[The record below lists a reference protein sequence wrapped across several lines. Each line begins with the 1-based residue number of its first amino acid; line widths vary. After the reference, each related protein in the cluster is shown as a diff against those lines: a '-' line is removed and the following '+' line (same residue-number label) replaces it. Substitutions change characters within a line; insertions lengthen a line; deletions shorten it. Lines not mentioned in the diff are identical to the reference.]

1 MFPRV
6 WVVEISCG
14 VSVIS
19 SVSGSALRV
28 ALDHVV
34 VDLHGFGVKV
44 LAPPASLAS
53 FRVGQDITLY
63 TSLVVREDSLTLF
76 GFADQEACEL
86 FEIVQSVS
94 GVGPRLALAIV
105 SVHSPDALRRA
116 VADEDLATLTK
127 VPGIGKKGAQRLVL
141 ELAGKLGAPSET
153 DQEGQLVGTAPV
165 ARTAARD
172 EVLAALTGLGWS
184 AKQADE
190 ALTVVDIDGS
200 SSDVLRAALR
210 VLGGTQ

>member
-1 MFPRV
+1 M
-6 WVVEISCG
+6 
-14 VSVIS
+14 IS
-19 SVSGSALRV
+19 SVQGSVLKV

-44 LAPPASLAS
+44 LATPATVAS
-53 FRVGQDITLY
+53 VRVGQPVTLF

-76 GFADQEACEL
+76 GFSDQEACDL

-94 GVGPRLALAIV
+94 GVGPRTALAIV

-141 ELAGKLGAPSET
+141 ELAGKLGEPAAVPEAA
-153 DQEGQLVGTAPV
+153 GQQPV
-165 ARTAARD
+165 VKSAARA

-184 AKQADE
+184 AKQAE
-190 ALTVVDIDGS
+190 GALATIDTDGS
-200 SSDVLRAALR
+200 ASDVLRAALR

>member
-1 MFPRV
+1 M
-6 WVVEISCG
+6 
-14 VSVIS
+14 IS
-19 SVSGSALRV
+19 SVQGSVLKV

-44 LAPPASLAS
+44 LATPATVAS
-53 FRVGQDITLY
+53 VRVGQPVTLF

-76 GFADQEACEL
+76 GFSDQEACDL

-94 GVGPRLALAIV
+94 GVGPRTALAIV

-141 ELAGKLGAPSET
+141 ELAGKLGEPAAVPEVA
-153 DQEGQLVGTAPV
+153 GQQPV
-165 ARTAARD
+165 VKSAARA

-184 AKQADE
+184 AKQAED
-190 ALTVVDIDGS
+190 ALATIDTDGS
-200 SSDVLRAALR
+200 ASDVLRAALR

>member
-1 MFPRV
+1 M
-6 WVVEISCG
+6 
-14 VSVIS
+14 IS
-19 SVSGSALRV
+19 SVQGSVLKV

-44 LAPPASLAS
+44 LATPATVAS
-53 FRVGQDITLY
+53 VRVGQPVTLF

-76 GFADQEACEL
+76 GFSDQEACDL

-94 GVGPRLALAIV
+94 GVGPRTALAIV

-141 ELAGKLGAPSET
+141 ELAGKLGEPAAVPEAA
-153 DQEGQLVGTAPV
+153 GQQPV
-165 ARTAARD
+165 VKSAARA

-184 AKQADE
+184 AKQAED
-190 ALTVVDIDGS
+190 ALATIDTDGS
-200 SSDVLRAALR
+200 ASDVLRAALR